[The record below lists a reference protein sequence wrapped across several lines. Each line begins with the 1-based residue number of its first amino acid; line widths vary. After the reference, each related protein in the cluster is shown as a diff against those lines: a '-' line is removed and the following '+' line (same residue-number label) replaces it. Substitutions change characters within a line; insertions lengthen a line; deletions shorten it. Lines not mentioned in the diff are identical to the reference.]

1 MTVDQ
6 SLCGPLTRDGTANG
20 AKSGGMFLQRGLDC
34 LTLAFKAIEG
44 SAGFDVTDPV
54 SKTERLIEETR
65 RFPDRL
71 QGKIVHHS
79 VALKGARENR
89 LDATGKGREFGGEVS
104 FRPGR
109 DGDQVSGVGV
119 AHRL

>member
-6 SLCGPLTRDGTANG
+6 SLCGPLTREGTANG
-20 AKSGGMFLQRGLDC
+20 AKGGGMFLQRGLDC
-34 LTLAFKAIEG
+34 LTLTFKPVEG
-44 SAGFDVTDPV
+44 SAGLDVPDPV
-54 SKTERLIEETR
+54 SKPERLVEETR
-65 RFPDRL
+65 RFPDRP

-104 FRPGR
+104 LGPGR
-109 DGDQVSGVGV
+109 DGDQVAGVGLT
-119 AHRL
+119 HRR

>member
-6 SLCGPLTRDGTANG
+6 SLCGPLTREGTANG
-20 AKSGGMFLQRGLDC
+20 AKGGGMFLQRGLDC
-34 LTLAFKAIEG
+34 LTLAFEAIEG

-71 QGKIVHHS
+71 QGRVVKRTVCREVS
-79 VALKGARENR
+79 GEDGAGHLHQR
-89 LDATGKGREFGGEVS
+89 LEFRGEVS